1 MVYQRDDVEAMPAYV
16 QGKSIPNAV
25 KLSSNENPYP
35 PLESVLEVVREHAIS
50 LGLYPDMS
58 ARELTER
65 IAQRWEVQTDQI
77 AVGAGSVEV
86 AAQLITASAGAGD
99 EVMFAWRSFEA
110 YPILVQVAGA
120 VPVPVPL
127 TADDHHDLDAML
139 AAVTDRT
146 RLIFI
151 CTPNNPTGAVVSRAD
166 MERFLDQVPSTVL
179 VVIDEAYGH
188 FDDATD
194 SVDGVEFFRRYDNV
208 AVLHTFSKAYGLAG
222 LRIGY
227 AIAPARVAA
236 NLKRVA
242 VPFGVSALAQVAAV
256 ASLDAEEELQAR
268 IDVIRGERSRVLAA
282 LRDRDW
288 QVFDSFGNFVWLRT
302 GAATTEIDA
311 VLREHGVVARAF
323 AGDGIRVTIGSPEMN
338 DRFLSAID
346 GVPATAHP
354 EIYTHDIATSE
365 EGRSL

>member
-1 MVYQRDDVEAMPAYV
+1 MVYQRDAVEAMPAYV

-35 PLESVLEVVREHAIS
+35 PLASVLEVVREHAAS

-65 IAQRWEVQTDQI
+65 IAQRWDVKPEQI

-86 AAQLITASAGAGD
+86 AAQLINASAGEGD

-120 VPVPVPL
+120 TPVPVPL
-127 TADDHHDLDAML
+127 TSDDRHDLEAML

-151 CTPNNPTGAVVSRAD
+151 CTPNNPTGSVVTQSE
-166 MERFLDQVPSTVL
+166 MERFLERVPSNVL
-179 VVIDEAYGH
+179 VVIDEAYAH
-188 FDDATD
+188 FDDAED
-194 SVDGVEFFRRYDNV
+194 SVDGVDFFRRYDNV

-227 AIAPARVAA
+227 AIAPDQVAA

-256 ASLDAEEELQAR
+256 ASLDAEDELQTR
-268 IDVIRGERSRVLAA
+268 VDVIRAERGRVLAA
-282 LRDRDW
+282 LRDRGW

-302 GAATTEIDA
+302 GASTADVDA
-311 VLREHGVVARAF
+311 ILREHGVVARAF
-323 AGDGIRVTIGSPEMN
+323 AGDGIRVTVGSPEMN
-338 DRFLSAID
+338 DRFIAAID
-346 GVPATAHP
+346 GVDS
-354 EIYTHDIATSE
+354 THAS
-365 EGRSL
+365 RS

>member
-1 MVYQRDDVEAMPAYV
+1 MVYQRNDVEAMPAYV

-35 PLESVLEVVREHAIS
+35 PLDSVLEVVREQAATLS
-50 LGLYPDMS
+50 LYPDMS
-58 ARELTER
+58 AHVLTER
-65 IAQRWEVQTDQI
+65 IAQRWDVQPEQI

-86 AAQLITASAGAGD
+86 AAQLINASAGEGD

-120 VPVPVPL
+120 TPVPVPL
-127 TADDHHDLDAML
+127 TDDDRHDLDAML
-139 AAVTDRT
+139 AAITDRT

-151 CTPNNPTGAVVSRAD
+151 CTPNNPTGAVVSRSEL
-166 MERFLDQVPSTVL
+166 ERFLDQVPSDVL
-179 VVIDEAYGH
+179 VVVDEAYGH
-188 FDDATD
+188 FDDSAD
-194 SVDGVEFFRRYDNV
+194 SADGVEFSRRYENV

-242 VPFGVSALAQVAAV
+242 VPFGVSALAQAAAV
-256 ASLDAEEELQAR
+256 ASLDAEDELQAR
-268 IDVIRGERSRVLAA
+268 IDVIRTERGRVLAA
-282 LRDRDW
+282 LRERDW

-302 GAATTEIDA
+302 GASTTDVDA
-311 VLREHGVVARAF
+311 ILREHGVVARAF
-323 AGDGIRVTIGSPEMN
+323 AGDGIRVTVGSADMN
-338 DRFLSAID
+338 DRFIAALD
-346 GVPATAHP
+346 GVTP
-354 EIYTHDIATSE
+354 TS
-365 EGRSL
+365 